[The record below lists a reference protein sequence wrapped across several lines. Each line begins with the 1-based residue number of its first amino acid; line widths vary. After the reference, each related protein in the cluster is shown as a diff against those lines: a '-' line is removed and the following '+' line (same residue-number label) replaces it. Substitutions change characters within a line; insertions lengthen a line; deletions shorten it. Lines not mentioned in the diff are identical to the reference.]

1 MGKSSR
7 KRSRDAGKDAAF
19 DLTLVNGYKC
29 LPILKHIV
37 TSGNSSE
44 EDVVKIRSCIY
55 YRRHFGK
62 RLKQSPSDNS
72 NGTQTLEVDGGG
84 KTTIFVANLCP
95 RMDEASVKQLFS
107 LDGKLEVVDVG
118 IGFLN
123 NALPPVKYAH
133 VAFKS
138 EEDTDIIMG
147 LQADH
152 LEKKPLLLSAVN
164 EGYEQWLEE
173 SQNVPTLTSLR
184 KDADI
189 YMEAFQKRLDD
200 ERKERERRMQEADD
214 DGFTVVKRSKQA
226 RLSGQNATNIVPRGR
241 KKKKSKELKDF
252 YRFQLKEGKRD
263 KLAELRTQFE
273 ADKKKVERLK
283 LTKKFKGV

>member
-1 MGKSSR
+1 M
-7 KRSRDAGKDAAF
+7 
-19 DLTLVNGYKC
+19 
-29 LPILKHIV
+29 
-37 TSGNSSE
+37 
-44 EDVVKIRSCIY
+44 
-55 YRRHFGK
+55 
-62 RLKQSPSDNS
+62 
-72 NGTQTLEVDGGG
+72 DGGG
-84 KTTIFVANLCP
+84 RTTIFVANLCS
-95 RMDEASVKQLFS
+95 RMDEAIVKKLFS

-200 ERKERERRMQEADD
+200 ERKEREKDAGSDD
-214 DGFTVVKRSKQA
+214 DGFTVVKRSKQ
-226 RLSGQNATNIVPRGR
+226 LDSGQNANNIVPRGR
-241 KKKKSKELKDF
+241 KKKSKELKDF

-263 KLAELRTQFE
+263 KLAELRTHPGGQE
-273 ADKKKVERLK
+273 EGRKAKINKEI
-283 LTKKFKGV
+283 